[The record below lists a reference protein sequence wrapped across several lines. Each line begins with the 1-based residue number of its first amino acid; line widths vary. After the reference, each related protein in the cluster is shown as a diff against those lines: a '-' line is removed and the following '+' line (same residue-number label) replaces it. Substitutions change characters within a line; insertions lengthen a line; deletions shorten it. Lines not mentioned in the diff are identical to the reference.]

1 METTLNIR
9 IDVSKKITFAA
20 QARGISCSE
29 MIAILI
35 KKVMHDISNPG
46 RMGKLVQYQERR
58 RQNEWHTFHLCVRE
72 DDYEYFLDLRKL
84 LKMSVSLILAY
95 AVNKFLDK
103 ILKMDDTDKNRF
115 RNYIVI
121 RDVID
126 DIICWKFIWG
136 FPPNIEKL
144 IFHE

>member
-9 IDVSKKITFAA
+9 TDISVKIAFAA
-20 QARGISCSE
+20 QARGISRSQ

-35 KKVMHDISNPG
+35 KKVMDDISNPG
-46 RMGKLVQYQERR
+46 RMGKLVQYQQIRK
-58 RQNEWHTFHLCVRE
+58 QGEWHTFHLYVRE

-95 AVNKFLDK
+95 AVEKFLDK
-103 ILKMDDTDKNRF
+103 ILKTNDTDKNRF
-115 RNYIVI
+115 RNYTVI

-136 FPPNIEKL
+136 FPHNIEKL
-144 IFHE
+144 IFNE